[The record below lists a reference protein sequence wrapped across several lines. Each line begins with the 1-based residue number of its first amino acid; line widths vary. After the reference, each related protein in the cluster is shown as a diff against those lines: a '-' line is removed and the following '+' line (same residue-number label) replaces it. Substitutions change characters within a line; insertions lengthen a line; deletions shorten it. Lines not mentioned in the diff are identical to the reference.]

1 MGTPKTKNSDTVFQW
16 NGIPQPGQLIPLGLQ
31 HVVAAVVG
39 IITPAILVANT
50 CGLSEAEKTL
60 MIQVSLILTAL
71 ATLLQLFPIFRRI
84 GSGLP
89 VIMGISFA
97 YIPTLQ
103 AIGAQ
108 FDIATIL
115 GAEIVGG
122 IVAIVFGVFV
132 KWIRPLFPPLV
143 TGTVIFTIGLSLYP
157 TAVKYMAGGAGSP
170 WFGNVK
176 SWVVALITLVVVV
189 ILSNFTKG
197 IFKLGAILIGMIVGY
212 IVAYFM
218 GMVDFSSVGASQW
231 LALPKVMPFEIK
243 FVPSACVSLAIVYVV
258 NAVQTIG
265 DLSSTTMGG
274 MDRMPTDRELSG
286 GIIGQGIMSIVG
298 AFFGGLPT
306 ASYSQNVGIVTVNK
320 VINRAVFTLAAG
332 ILLVAGL
339 MPKFA
344 SLLTTIP
351 QCVIGGATIS
361 VFATITMTG
370 IRMITEGGFTPRKS
384 SVVGLSVALGVGITQ
399 VSGCLAGEGFPE
411 WVNTVFGSSSVV
423 VATIVAIILNLTL
436 PNKEKQDK

>member
-1 MGTPKTKNSDTVFQW
+1 MDKTTPRGSDVVFQW
-16 NGIPQPGQLIPLGLQ
+16 RGIPQAGQLIPLGLQ

-39 IITPAILVANT
+39 IITPAILIANT
-50 CGLSEAEKTL
+50 CGLSEADKTL
-60 MIQVSLILTAL
+60 MIQVSLVLTAL
-71 ATLLQLFPIFRRI
+71 ATLLQLFPIFGRI
-84 GSGLP
+84 GAGLP

-103 AIGAQ
+103 AIGAE
-108 FDIATIL
+108 FDLATIL

-122 IVAIVFGVFV
+122 IVAIVFGIFV

-157 TAVKYMAGGAGSP
+157 TAVKYMAGGAGTE

-176 SWVVALITLVVVV
+176 SWVVALITLAVVV

-212 IVAYFM
+212 IIAYFL
-218 GMVDFSSVGASQW
+218 GIVDLSGVGSSAW
-231 LALPKVMPFEIK
+231 FALPRFMPFEIK
-243 FVPSACVSLAIVYVV
+243 FVPAACVSLGIVYVV

-274 MDRMPTDRELSG
+274 MDRMPTNRELSG
-286 GIIGQGIMSIVG
+286 GIVGQGVMSILG
-298 AFFGGLPT
+298 AFFGGLPAAT
-306 ASYSQNVGIVTVNK
+306 YSQNVGIVTVNK
-320 VINRAVFTLAAG
+320 VINRAVFALAAL

-339 MPKFA
+339 VPKFA

-399 VSGCLAGEGFPE
+399 VSGCLSGEGFPA

-423 VATIVAIILNLTL
+423 VATLMAILLNLLL
-436 PNKEKQDK
+436 PKDSDEKK